1 MPAFFFW
8 PILVRFLDQ
17 IDLMAVRVFL
27 RQQLVPAL
35 NTEMRDINYG
45 GRIIC
50 QHAQNGPDRHGFQ
63 TFARSQDGQRAQ
75 QTQRI
80 ECFGWI

>member
-1 MPAFFFW
+1 MPAFFFC

-17 IDLMAVRVFL
+17 IDLMTVRVFL
-27 RQQLVPAL
+27 RQQLVPTLRA
-35 NTEMRDINYG
+35 EMRDINYG

-50 QHAQNGPDRHGFQ
+50 QHAQNGPRRHGFQ
-63 TFARSQDGQRAQ
+63 TLARFEDGQRAQ

-80 ECFGWI
+80 ECF